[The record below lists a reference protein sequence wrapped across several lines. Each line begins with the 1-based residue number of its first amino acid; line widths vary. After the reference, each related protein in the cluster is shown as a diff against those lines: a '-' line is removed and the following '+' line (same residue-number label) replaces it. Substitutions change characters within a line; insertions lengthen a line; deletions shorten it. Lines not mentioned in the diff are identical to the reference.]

1 MKEWYGLRSE
11 LYVLRKEYLLS
22 KLLKEYETLRNKA
35 RFIKA
40 VIEEEVQIK
49 RVKRKVIASQLK
61 SQNYSTQSE
70 LDKLLKE
77 KERVTVVRNEEEK
90 DDDEV
95 DLNQEQE
102 EAVLEGEVH
111 PKEYDYLLTMPLWSL
126 SQEKVEELTIAMEA
140 KKLEHDNLAATHF
153 HQLWKS
159 DLDALLVAIGKQEEE
174 DEKDRLAHKAMG
186 TQAKKG
192 GRGKAAKAPAKPKA

>member
-1 MKEWYGLRSE
+1 MKEWYGLRSQ
-11 LYVLRKEYLLS
+11 LYEWRKEYLLS
-22 KLLKEYETLRNKA
+22 KLRKEYETLRNKA

-90 DDDEV
+90 EDDEV

-102 EAVLEGEVH
+102 EAVAEGEVH

-140 KKLEHDNLAATHF
+140 KKVEHDNLAATHF
-153 HQLWKS
+153 HQLW
-159 DLDALLVAIGKQEEE
+159 
-174 DEKDRLAHKAMG
+174 
-186 TQAKKG
+186 
-192 GRGKAAKAPAKPKA
+192 

>member
-1 MKEWYGLRSE
+1 M
-11 LYVLRKEYLLS
+11 LRKEYLLS

-61 SQNYSTQSE
+61 SQNYTTQSE

-102 EAVLEGEVH
+102 EAVPEGEVH

-126 SQEKVEELTIAMEA
+126 SQEKVEELTIVMEA
-140 KKLEHDNLAATHF
+140 KKLEHDSLAATHF
-153 HQLWKS
+153 HQLW
-159 DLDALLVAIGKQEEE
+159 
-174 DEKDRLAHKAMG
+174 
-186 TQAKKG
+186 
-192 GRGKAAKAPAKPKA
+192 